1 MSVPFWVVP
10 GEEGSL
16 WDFLYLGDRVWPGI
30 WSVKLSKSRSVDK
43 AKANT
48 QDGYTLTNRGYQGAP
63 LTATGR
69 MWTSNQLDTLQSFIA
84 KYDPEFSKIAEP
96 LDIYHPACEI
106 LTLDRVFISKMAL
119 DPPGPGAKYTTLT
132 LEMDQWF
139 KPTQIKKAKPVG
151 FKGTSL
157 ASAPLDPAAFRV
169 DPPKV

>member
-10 GEEGSL
+10 GEDGSL

-43 AKANT
+43 AKANSK
-48 QDGYTLTNRGYQGAP
+48 DGYTLTNKGYQGAP

-69 MWTSNQLDTLQSFIA
+69 LWLSTQLDDLQGFIA
-84 KYDPEFSKIAEP
+84 KYDPEFGKIAEP

-106 LTLDRVFISKMAL
+106 LTLDRVFISKISL
-119 DPPGPGAKYTTLT
+119 DPPGPGAKYTTIGI
-132 LEMDQWF
+132 EMDQWF
-139 KPTQIKKAKPVG
+139 KTTKPAKPIG

-157 ASAPLDPAAFRV
+157 ASAPLDPNAFRV
-169 DPPKV
+169 GPPKV